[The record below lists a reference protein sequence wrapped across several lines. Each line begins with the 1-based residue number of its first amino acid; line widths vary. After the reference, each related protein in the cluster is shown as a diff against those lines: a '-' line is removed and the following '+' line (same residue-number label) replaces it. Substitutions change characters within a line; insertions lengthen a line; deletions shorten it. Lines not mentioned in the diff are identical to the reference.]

1 MLMTLGLFSCNGQEN
16 GNSTTSEKN
25 SEDNKPAIEEKT
37 EETTIKGS
45 IVKDHSYA
53 HHGVTFEQEGI
64 HYKILNQNS
73 VYLDEH
79 ESHKNISGG
88 LVIPSTVTYNNTKYY
103 VVAIGDDA
111 FKSNPY
117 LTSVVI
123 PNSVKFIY
131 EEAFENCYNLS
142 SVTLPNE
149 LIGLDAT
156 VFNNTPFFNNEAK
169 WENGVLYLGAYLL
182 KAQNMSHCSIKE
194 GTKCIADHAFSEC
207 ESLTS
212 ITIPNSVKH
221 IGYRVFSATNVSY
234 PIFNAH
240 CFAYMPPSFEGYFA
254 IPDGIQNIAGGAFS
268 ECSIL
273 TSVTIPESV
282 TSIGY
287 CAFSGCS
294 SLTSITIPNSV
305 KTIEHSVFSSCSSL
319 TSVIIPNSVTSIGDY
334 AFYNCSSLNSIFIPN
349 SVTSIG
355 NYAFGECTTLTTVT
369 VPSHAKIEKGAFPEY
384 TEVIRY

>member
-1 MLMTLGLFSCNGQEN
+1 M
-16 GNSTTSEKN
+16 
-25 SEDNKPAIEEKT
+25 
-37 EETTIKGS
+37 
-45 IVKDHSYA
+45 
-53 HHGVTFEQEGI
+53 
-64 HYKILNQNS
+64 
-73 VYLDEH
+73 
-79 ESHKNISGG
+79 
-88 LVIPSTVTYNNTKYY
+88 
-103 VVAIGDDA
+103 VAIGDDS

-131 EEAFENCYNLS
+131 DEAFENCYNLS
-142 SVTLPNE
+142 SVTLPHE
-149 LIGLDAT
+149 LIGFDAT

-212 ITIPNSVKH
+212 ITIPNSVK
-221 IGYRVFSATNVSY
+221 
-234 PIFNAH
+234 
-240 CFAYMPPSFEGYFA
+240 
-254 IPDGIQNIAGGAFS
+254 
-268 ECSIL
+268 
-273 TSVTIPESV
+273 
-282 TSIGY
+282 
-287 CAFSGCS
+287 
-294 SLTSITIPNSV
+294 
-305 KTIEHSVFSSCSSL
+305 TIEHDVFFGCSSL